1 MLGKDTRLRTYLR
14 RVSIALSRTILASP
28 DLMTPLVLI
37 QPDLGFEGWLTLAS
51 NAQISSNLHSARLG
65 GKREVII
72 ANYSVKHLF
81 TGDIFI
87 ARHAY
92 YRFHSCCQNQ
102 SAPKKKERLEF

>member
-1 MLGKDTRLRTYLR
+1 
-14 RVSIALSRTILASP
+14 
-28 DLMTPLVLI
+28 MTPLVQT
-37 QPDLGFEGWLTLAS
+37 QPDLGFERWLTLAS
-51 NAQISSNLHSARLG
+51 NAQISANLHSARLG

-92 YRFHSCCQNQ
+92 YRFHLAVKTSQ
-102 SAPKKKERLEF
+102 PRKKKNV